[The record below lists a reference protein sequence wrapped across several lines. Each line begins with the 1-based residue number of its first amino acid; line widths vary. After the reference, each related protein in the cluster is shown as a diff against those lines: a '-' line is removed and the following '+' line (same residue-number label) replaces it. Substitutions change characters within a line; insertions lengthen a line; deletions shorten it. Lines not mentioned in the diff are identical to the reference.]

1 MIAMQYR
8 FRLPAD
14 YDMTIIESRVRENG
28 HRLDNFP
35 GLVLKAWCYARS
47 GDPQTTS
54 EPLYAPF
61 YLWQD
66 SASMARFLQSDAF
79 KKLVTDFGRPAID
92 CWPVLEYLP
101 GNGLH
106 HSTFARREIVPIDAN
121 GDLRQISHAP
131 VSSADI
137 TQIVA
142 WDVRQW
148 RRLCFQLGSRPFD
161 EVPGYERYRVGH
173 LSLPAGR

>member
-8 FRLPAD
+8 FRLPSD
-14 YDMTIIESRVRENG
+14 YDMTIIENRVRENG

-35 GLVLKAWCYARS
+35 GLVLKAWCYTSSSDTHTA
-47 GDPQTTS
+47 S

-66 SASMARFLQSDAF
+66 SASMAAFLQSDGF

-92 CWPVLEYLP
+92 CWPVLEYRP
-101 GNGLH
+101 GSNLQ
-106 HSTFARREIVPIDAN
+106 HSAFARREIVPITSCS
-121 GDLRQISHAP
+121 DLSHIGSMSVPA
-131 VSSADI
+131 AGI
-137 TQIVA
+137 TRILA

-148 RRLCFQLGSRPFD
+148 QRVCFELSDLPFD
-161 EVPGYERYRVGH
+161 DAPGAERYRVGH
-173 LSLPAGR
+173 ISLPARS